1 MDEMGMKWD
10 EKKKI
15 GKAKERERK
24 EKKYTEGK
32 YNTYTRTNRIKKI

>member
-1 MDEMGMKWD
+1 MEMDEMGMKWD

-24 EKKYTEGK
+24 
-32 YNTYTRTNRIKKI
+32 KKIHRENTILTLARIE